1 MNRQTQTLKMRQQM
15 RLSPRQLQVLRLLA
29 VPASAM
35 HQFLDEELQRNPLME
50 VAMENKEAA
59 VETPA
64 QQSTND
70 SDDIE
75 DLDDTFEALQP
86 TDYDP
91 NRKYTDPV
99 IPLSTSLNEHLYE
112 QLALQHT
119 TERQQLIGKVLI
131 GNIADNGYLTRDIQQ
146 VSDDLLFKY
155 HTEATDEE
163 IEQVL
168 HIIQRMDPP
177 GIGARNLQECLS
189 VQLEMLDGSRQEVKD
204 ASLIIGRTFNDFMAQ
219 RHDRIKERLGLSDQA
234 LHDALNLIL
243 TLNPK
248 PSSAFGSDNDG
259 NHYIIPDFILD
270 REDDRLTL
278 SLADQH
284 RPLLS
289 IAPDYAEQ
297 IQQLETRSS
306 LSPGQKEALRYMH
319 AGAASIEELGEV
331 LDERN
336 ATMLKVMRAIAKR
349 QNAYLL
355 SGAPGDMVPLR
366 LQDIADDTGLDIS
379 TVSRVVTRKYLR
391 APFGTILLK
400 ELFAKN
406 VSTAGGTQVAS
417 TAVLDVLRQTIAE
430 EDKRTPLTD
439 DQLATLL
446 KEKGYPMARRTV
458 AKYRESLGIPVGR
471 LRRRMLS
478 LLLPLLLAA
487 NMLLPPTLSLN
498 TAQAQQPKVTGSGN
512 THDTRGGVQPMSYY
526 DSLILLEQRKSG
538 PSKGVKGNSA
548 AKQQKA
554 SPTQKNDTKNSA
566 AASPNT
572 TSTPKAN
579 PAAKKSATATTATDA
594 PRNTSPQPT
603 AAKPA
608 TGANAT
614 QPDTALIKADEMID
628 RAYAESLLPSPL
640 WYDDNFSDCRVRLC
654 NIPLEDMPDEIN
666 IKLVNSESDFC
677 FPIRNIIT
685 SPYGWR
691 WNRAHRGVDIRLNT
705 GDPVRCCFP
714 GVVRIAKPMGAYGN
728 LVVVRHYNGLE
739 TVYGHLSKIKV
750 RPKQHVKAGDVLGL
764 GGSTGRSTGPHLH
777 FEVRFQY
784 ETFDPEWILDF
795 SNYTLRTRWLHLDKS
810 YFGITAPRGSKPQV
824 FKADK
829 SHIAETP
836 HRVHKQVYHDVKKG
850 DRLDHIAISYSTTE
864 ENIYRLNPNLTK
876 LKPGMRIRVR

>member
-1 MNRQTQTLKMRQQM
+1 MRQQM

-35 HQFLDEELQRNPLME
+35 RQFLDEELQRNPLME
-50 VAMENKEAA
+50 VAPADDEAPMP
-59 VETPA
+59 PA
-64 QQSTND
+64 QQSSPADT
-70 SDDIE
+70 DDPE
-75 DLDDTFEALQP
+75 DLDDTFEPPSANA
-86 TDYDP
+86 YDP

-99 IPLSTSLNEHLYE
+99 IPLGTSLNEHLYD

-119 TERQQLIGKVLI
+119 TEKQQLIGKVLI

-155 HTEATDEE
+155 HTEASDKE

-168 HIIQRMDPP
+168 HLIQRLDPP
-177 GIGARNLQECLS
+177 GIGARDLQECLA
-189 VQLEMLDGSRQEVKD
+189 VQLELLDGTRPEVAD
-204 ASLIIGRTFNDFMAQ
+204 ARRIVSRTFADFMAQ
-219 RHDRIKERLGLSDQA
+219 RHEAIKERLGLGDKE
-234 LHDALNLIL
+234 LHDALSLIL

-248 PSSAFGSDNDG
+248 PSSAFGSDSDS

-270 REDDRLTL
+270 REDDHLAL

-297 IQQLETRSS
+297 IQQLESQAT
-306 LSPGQKEALRYMH
+306 LSPSQKEALRYMH
-319 AGAASIEELGEV
+319 TGAASITELGEV
-331 LDERN
+331 IDERN

-349 QNAYLL
+349 QGAYLL
-355 SGAPGDMVPLR
+355 SGDPADMRPLR
-366 LQDIADDTGLDIS
+366 LQDIADDTGLDPS

-391 APFGTILLK
+391 APFGTIMLK

-406 VSTAGGTQVAS
+406 IATADGGQVAS
-417 TAVLDVLRQTIAE
+417 SAVLDLLRQTVE
-430 EDKRTPLTD
+430 QEDKGNPLTD
-439 DQLATLL
+439 AELTALL
-446 KEKGYPMARRTV
+446 NQKGYPLARRTV

-471 LRRRMLS
+471 LRRRALS
-478 LLLPLLLAA
+478 LLLPLLFAA
-487 NMLLPPTLSLN
+487 SLLLPAALSLN
-498 TAQAQQPKVTGSGN
+498 HVQAQQPKVSAGGT
-512 THDTRGGVQPMSYY
+512 THDAKGVQPMSYY
-526 DSLILLEQRKSG
+526 DSLVQVEQRKKSLSRQQPTNNTQSLRPVVNTASAKQPKKAEAAAPPKSTAKSG
-538 PSKGVKGNSA
+538 SNDKSA
-548 AKQQKA
+548 A
-554 SPTQKNDTKNSA
+554 P
-566 AASPNT
+566 
-572 TSTPKAN
+572 N
-579 PAAKKSATATTATDA
+579 PAATSAAGSASSSRDA
-594 PRNTSPQPT
+594 KQPT
-603 AAKPA
+603 APQPA
-608 TGANAT
+608 AAEKTS

-654 NIPLEDMPDEIN
+654 NIPLDDMPDEIN

-750 RPKQHVKAGDVLGL
+750 RPRQRVKAGDVLGL

-777 FEVRFQY
+777 FEVRFQF

-810 YFGITAPRGSKPQV
+810 YFGITAPRGSRPQV

-836 HRVHKQVYHDVKKG
+836 HRVPKQVYYDVKKG
-850 DRLDHIAISYSTTE
+850 DRLDRIAISYSTTE